1 MAGILATA
9 RIEIK
14 APAAD
19 VWKALTD
26 LDTIPKYFFGSR
38 VQTDWRP
45 GSRITWRGQWEGKA
59 YEDKGEV
66 LEFEPNR
73 LLRVSHF
80 SPLAGVPD
88 RPENYHNLTF
98 VLEEHGDATR
108 VSLTQD
114 NNKDEAEA
122 QHSTQNWRTMLEG
135 LKRVIEKPS
144 GAGSKQ

>member
-9 RIEIK
+9 RIDIK
-14 APAAD
+14 APAAE

-26 LDTIPKYFFGSR
+26 LDTVPKYFFGSR

-45 GSRITWRGQWEGKA
+45 GSPITWSGQWKGKA
-59 YEDKGEV
+59 YEDKGKV
-66 LEFEPNR
+66 LEVEPNR
-73 LLRVSHF
+73 LLKVSHF
-80 SPLAGVPD
+80 SPLTGLPD

-98 VLEEHGDATR
+98 ELHQQGHATR

-122 QHSTQNWRTMLEG
+122 ERSTQNWRTMLEG
-135 LKRVIEKPS
+135 LKKVVEEGR
-144 GAGSKQ
+144 GAGSKP

>member
-9 RIEIK
+9 RIDIK
-14 APAAD
+14 APAAE

-26 LDTIPKYFFGSR
+26 LDTVPKYFFGSR

-45 GSRITWRGQWEGKA
+45 GSPITWSGQWKGKA
-59 YEDKGEV
+59 YEDKGKV
-66 LEFEPNR
+66 LEVQPNR
-73 LLRVSHF
+73 LLKVSHF

-88 RPENYHNLTF
+88 RPENYHSLTF
-98 VLEEHGDATR
+98 QLEPHGDATR

-122 QHSTQNWRTMLEG
+122 EHSTQNWRTMLEG
-135 LKRVIEKPS
+135 LKRVVEKGS
-144 GAGSKQ
+144 GAAPK